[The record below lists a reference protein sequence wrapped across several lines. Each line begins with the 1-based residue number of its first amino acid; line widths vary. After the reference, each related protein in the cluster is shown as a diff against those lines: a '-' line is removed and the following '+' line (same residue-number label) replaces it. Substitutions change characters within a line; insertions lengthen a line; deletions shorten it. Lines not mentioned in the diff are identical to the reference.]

1 MAKKKPDKL
10 TISADQARQIDA
22 EARREARLDAELRK
36 TATQRHVDRKKEAK
50 KKACRGKVE
59 YQGPSSLFYFTLG
72 A

>member
-22 EARREARLDAELRK
+22 EARREARLELELRK
-36 TATQRHVDRKKEAK
+36 TTTQRHVDRKKEAK

-59 YQGPSSLFYFTLG
+59 YQSPSSFFILH
-72 A
+72 